1 MFGIRFNIFYRISA
15 SLSLHYQNTFYKME
29 PSGANNIS
37 ENAIS
42 NIQNAENI
50 IKPKQQSTEKEK
62 LVRELT
68 DMGFSKSLVLQVIYF
83 KIGYLYSNSYF

>member
-1 MFGIRFNIFYRISA
+1 
-15 SLSLHYQNTFYKME
+15 ME